1 MTNLDKELINY
12 LPSNSPTTQY
22 MLDEIKR
29 QDENIELI
37 ASENFVSD
45 AVRAAC
51 ASVFTNKYAEGYP
64 EYVTRISG
72 RSGRYYGGCE
82 NVDKLEEYC
91 CNKWRDV
98 FQTDYHVNVQPHS
111 GSQANAAMYMALCK
125 PGDTILA
132 LDLASGGHLSHGSP
146 VNFSGQVYNF
156 VHYGLDQYGW
166 IDYNNFYDQIIAYE
180 PTVILTGASAYSRI
194 ISFHQMYNLIQVAKD
209 VVNRN
214 RQEKGN
220 DTPYEPYFCVDMAHI
235 AGLIAAGDHP
245 TPFGLADVITTTT
258 HKTLRGPRGA
268 LIFCKPY
275 LAKKIDGAVFPGNQ
289 GGPLEH
295 IIMAKAIAAE
305 EDCTPE
311 YHQYIHNVVANTA
324 AMAHEFSKLGYD
336 VVTGGTDNH
345 LFMLDFT
352 RRHPTWTGKW
362 VQDTLDK
369 YHITLNKNCVPNE
382 TRKPSETSGVRIGC
396 AAMTTKGYTK
406 EDFIKVAHDI
416 DNILKEESKKLE
428 K

>member
-1 MTNLDKELINY
+1 MGQSTPLIN
-12 LPSNSPTTQY
+12 
-22 MLDEIKR
+22 I
-29 QDENIELI
+29 
-37 ASENFVSD
+37 
-45 AVRAAC
+45 
-51 ASVFTNKYAEGYP
+51 G
-64 EYVTRISG
+64 
-72 RSGRYYGGCE
+72 
-82 NVDKLEEYC
+82 
-91 CNKWRDV
+91 
-98 FQTDYHVNVQPHS
+98 
-111 GSQANAAMYMALCK
+111 K
-125 PGDTILA
+125 PR
-132 LDLASGGHLSHGSP
+132 
-146 VNFSGQVYNF
+146 V
-156 VHYGLDQYGW
+156 
-166 IDYNNFYDQIIAYE
+166 E
-180 PTVILTGASAYSRI
+180 R
-194 ISFHQMYNLIQVAKD
+194 
-209 VVNRN
+209 
-214 RQEKGN
+214 
-220 DTPYEPYFCVDMAHI
+220 
-235 AGLIAAGDHP
+235 
-245 TPFGLADVITTTT
+245 
-258 HKTLRGPRGA
+258 
-268 LIFCKPY
+268 
-275 LAKKIDGAVFPGNQ
+275 NQ

-352 RRHPTWTGKW
+352 RTHPTWTGKW

-396 AAMTTKGYTK
+396 AAMTTKGYKK